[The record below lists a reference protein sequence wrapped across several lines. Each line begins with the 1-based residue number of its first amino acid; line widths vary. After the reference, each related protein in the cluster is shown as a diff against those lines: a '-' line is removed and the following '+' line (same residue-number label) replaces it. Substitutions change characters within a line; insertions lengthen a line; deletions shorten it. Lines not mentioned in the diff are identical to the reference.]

1 VRAAHVSGVW
11 NSFESLAVAHK
22 DVGVQEGSLGFQSL
36 NYLAVVAAAIS
47 AFVIGGL
54 WYSPLLLGGAWKKA
68 NGFVDPPAAGP
79 KVFGLALLLS
89 LVMAVN
95 LAMFLNDPK
104 TTLAFGAMAGFL
116 AGFGWAAMGIGIV
129 SLFERRS
136 LSYVLING
144 GYLTVALTMMGV
156 ILGAWR

>member
-1 VRAAHVSGVW
+1 
-11 NSFESLAVAHK
+11 
-22 DVGVQEGSLGFQSL
+22 LGFQSL
-36 NYLAVVAAAIS
+36 NFFAVIAAAVS

-54 WYSPLLLGGAWKKA
+54 WYSPVMLGGAWKKA
-68 NGFVDPPAAGP
+68 NGFDTPPVAGP

-104 TTLAFGAMAGFL
+104 TTLALGAMAGFL

-144 GYLTVALTMMGV
+144 GYLTVALTVMGV